1 MRKVMR
7 FFKKLAIVIGFFA
20 GVIVIL
26 GLIGWYLGTR
36 DAYPDPSE
44 PVTQQ
49 PKPERSIEYK
59 LATLDKGHV
68 VSEDD
73 VTIARF
79 RSLLQQLDAKYA
91 DNKQGIA
98 DSTVVAQR
106 LLREEG
112 IEESLLNI
120 MEGMNQLF
128 LLELAE
134 LKYTEYAT
142 AYVVLRTKGQSHHD
156 AVKGL
161 KALLQSLGI
170 Y

>member
-1 MRKVMR
+1 MKRVIR
-7 FFKKLAIVIGFFA
+7 FFKKLAIVVGIFVV
-20 GVIVIL
+20 VIAIL
-26 GLIGWYLGTR
+26 LLIGWYLGTR
-36 DAYPDPSE
+36 DAYPDSPE
-44 PVTQQ
+44 PTTQQ
-49 PKPERSIEYK
+49 PMPEMSIEYK
-59 LATLDKGHV
+59 LATIDKGY

-73 VTIARF
+73 ITITRF

-98 DSTVVAQR
+98 DSTVMAQK

-128 LLELAE
+128 SSESVNLE
-134 LKYTEYAT
+134 YTEYAT
-142 AYVVLRTKGQSHHD
+142 AYVVLREKGQSHRD
-156 AVKGL
+156 AIVGL
-161 KALLQSLGI
+161 RGILQAFGI